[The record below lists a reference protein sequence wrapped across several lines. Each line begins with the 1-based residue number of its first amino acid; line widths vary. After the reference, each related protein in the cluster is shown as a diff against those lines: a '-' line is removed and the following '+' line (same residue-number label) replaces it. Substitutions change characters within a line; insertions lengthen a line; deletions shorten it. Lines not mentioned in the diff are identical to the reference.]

1 MSKLTISMGMA
12 LVLGISGATA
22 VLTGCSTEGR
32 STGQYVDDKALAYNV
47 SSALHRN
54 PQYKFNTVD
63 VKVYRA
69 NVQLSG
75 FVPSQDQK
83 NEAGQIASHV
93 PGVQGV
99 ENNLTVRPSM
109 NQPG

>member
-1 MSKLTISMGMA
+1 MNKLTISMGMA
-12 LVLGISGATA
+12 LLLGVSGATA
-22 VLTGCSTEGR
+22 VLTGCSTQGR

-47 SSALHRN
+47 SSALHKN

-75 FVPSQDQK
+75 FVASEAQK
-83 NEAGQIASHV
+83 NEAGQIASRI

-99 ENNLTVRPSM
+99 ENNITVRPSM